1 MVRGKGASV
10 CRPWFKLDYFHQY
23 LETIDG
29 VLMSPNCSLTRL
41 SYSAMLMLQLRS
53 FVTKHFYEFGI
64 FCIFHRPC
72 TPCYRCGHFVAS
84 NQLATFSPLFL
95 AKDLPNTVN
104 RLVSRFS
111 IFIFCGWY
119 LGLCFKFVFCLWNS
133 VSGPDMVAT
142 LDWLVTSG
150 GGQSRWGPTTP
161 IGTWLT
167 VWPGAPVL
175 RNNKISTW
183 LRVSWPGASAFQ

>member
-1 MVRGKGASV
+1 MVSLCAQTVR
-10 CRPWFKLDYFHQY
+10 
-23 LETIDG
+23 
-29 VLMSPNCSLTRL
+29 SPDCHTVQL
-41 SYSAMLMLQLRS
+41 LMLQLRS

-72 TPCYRCGHFVAS
+72 TP
-84 NQLATFSPLFL
+84 L
-95 AKDLPNTVN
+95 LPA
-104 RLVSRFS
+104 VSRPPFPLSSWHRTSQTLS
-111 IFIFCGWY
+111 IVSCPDFISLYFVDDIWVCA
-119 LGLCFKFVFCLWNS
+119 LNFVFCLWSS
-133 VSGPDMVAT
+133 VPGPDMVAT